1 MTPTS
6 KCAIFLSA
14 NAALNICFFSAWKK
28 IYLYVISYLKQ
39 SVNSKAG
46 SADEEYAKKK
56 ESCWLLDSSVY
67 DIFIAQ
73 SFQFLKVAMLIKFT
87 FNYFYTHCVFVYDK
101 IVFRVSKEIF
111 SESFSN

>member
-56 ESCWLLDSSVY
+56 KAVGYWILQYTIYSLHNL
-67 DIFIAQ
+67 
-73 SFQFLKVAMLIKFT
+73 
-87 FNYFYTHCVFVYDK
+87 FNF
-101 IVFRVSKEIF
+101 
-111 SESFSN
+111 